1 MTYRER
7 TDNSLKGI
15 LGRDIV
21 KFMLER
27 AGYTVFSYGFEDN
40 LLDAKSKRTP
50 KTISSNTGRR
60 LRRSPDLLV
69 YDDNNI
75 TLVEVKTRG
84 NPRPYIRGE
93 EIDELKEFWN
103 DSILVFVIP
112 RDNVFYAKKTE
123 ELSVLGPNIISY
135 INLSEFHNLQDIFTK
150 VTSEDIAHYKNI
162 VIKIL
167 QIFGSNISQ
176 A

>member
-7 TDNSLKGI
+7 ADNSLKGI
-15 LGRDIV
+15 LGRDVV

-27 AGYTVFSYGFEDN
+27 AGYTVFSYGYEDN
-40 LLDAKSKRTP
+40 LMDAKSKRTP

-69 YDDNNI
+69 YDNENI
-75 TLVEVKTRG
+75 MLVEVKTRG

-112 RDNVFYAKKTE
+112 RDNVFYAKRTE
-123 ELSVLGPNIISY
+123 ELRIMGPNTIGY
-135 INLSEFHNLQDIFTK
+135 INLPEFHNFQDIFTK
-150 VTSEDIAHYKNI
+150 VTTEDITHYRDI
-162 VIKIL
+162 MLKIL
-167 QIFGSNISQ
+167 QIFGSTIPQ
-176 A
+176 P